1 MKNSIIIWLKEIRA
15 NFLVLAVVLVMIGV
29 AAAWHDGSFNSGIF
43 IITLIGVV
51 TVHISVNLFNEYSDW
66 KTGIDE
72 NTERTP
78 FSGGS
83 GNLQKGLLK
92 PFQVRLAAWITLTVA
107 FFIGL
112 GLAWISGWPVLIL
125 MGVGGIATVFY
136 TDYLAKLIIGELAAG
151 ITLGSFVVIGTYFV
165 QTGEITSG
173 IIWAS
178 VSPGILTMLLLLL
191 NEFPDI
197 EADRAGG
204 FRYYL
209 FNFFDV
215 CLSHFYSR
223 CCKGYNAGH
232 CITVFYYFSS
242 GCLHCVQ
249 CTSIWKRKTENNSN
263 ARDKCY
269 CSSGNGFSSGGRL
282 CDGIKTIQMPVYVFI
297 RG

>member
-1 MKNSIIIWLKEIRA
+1 METKTVLKTWSREIRA
-15 NFLVLAVVLVMIGV
+15 NFLILSVVLVMIGL
-29 AAAWHDGSFNSGIF
+29 AAAYHEGCFNPF
-43 IITLIGVV
+43 LFLVTVFGVV
-51 TVHISVNLFNEYSDW
+51 VAHISVNLFNEYSDW

-72 NTERTP
+72 KTERTP

-112 GLAWISGWPVLIL
+112 GLAWVSGWPVLIL

-136 TDYLAKLIIGELAAG
+136 TEYLTKWMIGEFAAG
-151 ITLGSFVVIGTYFV
+151 ITLGSFIVIGTYFV

-204 FRYYL
+204 RRHLVIVFGKRVSGIIYSILLMCVYL
-209 FNFFDV
+209 IFILGAV
-215 CLSHFYSR
+215 
-223 CCKGYNAGH
+223 KG
-232 CITVFYYFSS
+232 T
-242 GCLHCVQ
+242 
-249 CTSIWKRKTENNSN
+249 
-263 ARDKCY
+263 
-269 CSSGNGFSSGGRL
+269 
-282 CDGIKTIQMPVYVFI
+282 MPVTVLLCFI
-297 RG
+297 TFPVAVYTVYSVLRYGSEK

>member
-15 NFLVLAVVLVMIGV
+15 NFLVLAVVLVMIGG
-29 AAAWHDGSFNSGIF
+29 AAAWHDGSFNTGIF

-51 TVHISVNLFNEYSDW
+51 AAHISVNLFNEYSDW

-83 GNLQKGLLK
+83 GNLQKGLLE

-112 GLAWISGWPVLIL
+112 WLAWVSGWPVLIL

-204 FRYYL
+204 RRHLVIVFGKRISGIMYSILLMCVYL
-209 FNFFDV
+209 IFILGAV
-215 CLSHFYSR
+215 
-223 CCKGYNAGH
+223 KGTMP
-232 CITVFYYFSS
+232 ITVLICFITF
-242 GCLHCVQ
+242 
-249 CTSIWKRKTENNSN
+249 
-263 ARDKCY
+263 
-269 CSSGNGFSSGGRL
+269 
-282 CDGIKTIQMPVYVFI
+282 PVAVYIVYSVLRYGSEKQKIIPALGMNVMVVLITDFLLTVGYLI
-297 RG
+297 A

>member
-1 MKNSIIIWLKEIRA
+1 MINPIKIWLKEIRA
-15 NFLVLAVVLVMIGV
+15 NFLVLAVALVMIGG
-29 AAAWHDGSFNSGIF
+29 AAAWHYSNFNPGIF

-51 TVHISVNLFNEYSDW
+51 SAHISVNLFNEYSDW

-112 GLAWISGWPVLIL
+112 GLACVSGWQVLIF
-125 MGVGGIATVFY
+125 MGIGGITIVFY
-136 TDYLAKLIIGELAAG
+136 TEYLTKWMIGEFASGL
-151 ITLGSFVVIGTYFV
+151 TLGSFVVIGTYFV
-165 QTGEITSG
+165 QTSEITSN

-197 EADRAGG
+197 EADR
-204 FRYYL
+204 
-209 FNFFDV
+209 
-215 CLSHFYSR
+215 
-223 CCKGYNAGH
+223 
-232 CITVFYYFSS
+232 T
-242 GCLHCVQ
+242 
-249 CTSIWKRKTENNSN
+249 
-263 ARDKCY
+263 
-269 CSSGNGFSSGGRL
+269 GGRRHL
-282 CDGIKTIQMPVYVFI
+282 VIVLGERISGVIYSILLMCVYLVFILGAVKGTMPVTVLLCFI
-297 RG
+297 TFPLAAHTVYRVLRYGSEKQGMNPALGMNVIVVLTTDFLLAVSYLIR